1 MTWRSARS
9 SVDAVLERHGVLL
22 THRGMMISSAGGGRF
37 PMDGRDRLENHL
49 RENGV
54 VFGVQQHPTA
64 YTAQTIAASEHVPG
78 RMFAKVVMASTDGDL
93 IMLVLAAS
101 SVVDVAKVS
110 EVLGQ
115 KTRLAPEG
123 EFAPA
128 FPDCEA
134 GAMPPFGNLYE
145 VPVYVDRALGRNER
159 IVFQAGTHNVTL
171 SVAYADFQ
179 RLARPTV
186 ADIAMTR

>member
-1 MTWRSARS
+1 
-9 SVDAVLERHGVLL
+9 
-22 THRGMMISSAGGGRF
+22 
-37 PMDGRDRLENHL
+37 MDGRDRLENHF

-54 VFGVQQHPTA
+54 VFGVQEHPTA
-64 YTAQTIAASEHVPG
+64 YTAQKVAASEHVPG
-78 RMFAKVVMASTDGDL
+78 RTFAKVVMASTDGDL
-93 IMLVLAAS
+93 IMLVLPAS

-110 EVLGQ
+110 EVLGT
-115 KTRLAPEG
+115 KARLASEG
-123 EFAPA
+123 EFASA

>member
-1 MTWRSARS
+1 
-9 SVDAVLERHGVLL
+9 
-22 THRGMMISSAGGGRF
+22 
-37 PMDGRDRLENHL
+37 MDGRDRLEHHL

-54 VFGVQQHPTA
+54 VFGVQEHPTA
-64 YTAQTIAASEHVPG
+64 FTAQKIAASEHVPG
-78 RMFAKVVMASTDGDL
+78 RMFAKVVMAITEGDL
-93 IMLVLAAS
+93 IMLFLAAS

-110 EVLGQ
+110 EVLGE
-115 KTRLAPEG
+115 KTRLASEG

-134 GAMPPFGNLYE
+134 GAMPLFGNLYD
-145 VPVYVDRALGRNER
+145 VPVYVDRALMRNER
-159 IVFQAGTHNVTL
+159 IVFQAGTHTVTM
-171 SVAYADFQ
+171 SVAYADFE

>member
-1 MTWRSARS
+1 
-9 SVDAVLERHGVLL
+9 
-22 THRGMMISSAGGGRF
+22 
-37 PMDGRDRLENHL
+37 MDGRDRLENHL

-54 VFGVQQHPTA
+54 VFGVQEHPTA
-64 YTAQTIAASEHVPG
+64 YTAQKIAASEHVPG

-115 KTRLAPEG
+115 KTRLASEG
-123 EFAPA
+123 EFASA

-134 GAMPPFGNLYE
+134 GAMPPFGTCMTWQSTST
-145 VPVYVDRALGRNER
+145 GRSG
-159 IVFQAGTHNVTL
+159 GT
-171 SVAYADFQ
+171 SGSCS
-179 RLARPTV
+179 RPAPT
-186 ADIAMTR
+186 A